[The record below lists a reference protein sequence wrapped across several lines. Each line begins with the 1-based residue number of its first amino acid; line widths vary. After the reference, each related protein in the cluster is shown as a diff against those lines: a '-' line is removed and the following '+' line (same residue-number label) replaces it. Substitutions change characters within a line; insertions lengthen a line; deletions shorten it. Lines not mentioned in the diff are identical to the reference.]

1 MPGTDPVPCSFC
13 LPAAFFETAPPP
25 RIRDMF
31 LRESG
36 NSHLT
41 AILFGRFKNDGNA
54 SQVV

>member
-13 LPAAFFETAPPP
+13 MPAAFFETATP

-31 LRESG
+31 LRESS